1 MLESIINS
9 TKVEL
14 GKILSE
20 NGITEDQLDSVIG
33 LAQNTVMDNF
43 RSYASSGDLNDILS
57 LFNGKQS
64 IQASSSVNNII
75 ADYAGQLIAKL
86 GFNESTAKSVAGIA
100 IPFIMK
106 MINKQTPD
114 TGLDD
119 KDINSLLGSTGL
131 DDVQNGILGKFK
143 NLF

>member
-14 GKILSE
+14 GKKLSE
-20 NGITEDQLDSVIG
+20 NGISEDQLDSVIG

-75 ADYAGQLIAKL
+75 ADYAGQLIANF
-86 GFNESTAKSVAGIA
+86 GFN
-100 IPFIMK
+100 
-106 MINKQTPD
+106 
-114 TGLDD
+114 
-119 KDINSLLGSTGL
+119 
-131 DDVQNGILGKFK
+131 
-143 NLF
+143 

>member
-14 GKILSE
+14 GKKLSE
-20 NGITEDQLDSVIG
+20 NGISEDQLDSVIG